1 MKFDPQGPID
11 NKSAIG
17 LVNGKAPIRRQAIIG
32 NNAHPILWRIYA
44 ALGKYELISWF
55 NFYFHGDLFLGV

>member
-11 NKSAIG
+11 NKSAISLG
-17 LVNGKAPIRRQAIIG
+17 NGKAPIRRQAIIWC
-32 NNAHPILWRIYA
+32 NAHPILWRIYA
-44 ALGKYELISWF
+44 ALGKDELISWF